1 LSVHF
6 ALLLSKAWTIDHYK
20 NGLSLLQ
27 SFFLVMRIT
36 MRLILLMSLLST
48 ASFPSSAHQN
58 DGALYAAEFLQ
69 QVSTLRDQA
78 LDDQLAYQITESLTT
93 EVGARL
99 AGSAGD
105 AKAVA
110 WGKAKFEALE
120 FDRVTLEPVTFNRWT
135 RGEENAEILAPFPHN
150 LAITALGRTVPT
162 PAAGISGEIVHFATL
177 EDLQAADPATVKGKI
192 TFISKR
198 MERHKDGS
206 GYGQA
211 VDARGSTAQV
221 TAAKGGIAAIIR
233 SIGTDDNRTPHTG
246 AAKYDTEVPSV
257 PAGAISNPDADLLL
271 NMLNR
276 GAPVSLKLILTSH
289 WDGEYTSHNV
299 IGDMLGTVQADQFI
313 VIGCHLDSWD
323 LGTGAID
330 DASGCGIT
338 MAAAK
343 LIRTH
348 LGPLKKTIRV
358 VLWANEEYG
367 LSGANAYHEAHKG
380 ELGQHILG
388 GESDFGAGKIY
399 ALGTRVSEEAMPII
413 AQMVELLKPL
423 GIEYSHNQ
431 DSSGA
436 DLIPMRKAG
445 MAVFGLKQDGTK
457 YFDYHHTA
465 NDTLDKIVPAELAQ
479 NVAAWIVVTALAAN
493 TEHDFGFGLSND

>member
-1 LSVHF
+1 MILKV
-6 ALLLSKAWTIDHYK
+6 L
-20 NGLSLLQ
+20 LSLL
-27 SFFLVMRIT
+27 
-36 MRLILLMSLLST
+36 SLAST
-48 ASFPSSAHQN
+48 QVSAHQN
-58 DGALYAAEFLQ
+58 EGELYTAEFLQ
-69 QVSTLRDQA
+69 QVASLRDEA
-78 LDDQLAYQITESLTT
+78 LDNQLAYQLTESLTT

-99 AGSAGD
+99 AGSSGD

-120 FDRVTLEPVTFNRWT
+120 FDRVTSEPVTFNRWT
-135 RGEENAEILAPFPHN
+135 RGDEKADILAPYRQN

-177 EDLQAADPATVKGKI
+177 ADLEAADPGIVNGKI
-192 TFISKR
+192 TFISNR

-206 GYGQA
+206 GYGKA
-211 VDARGSTAQV
+211 VDARGLTAQV

-246 AAKYDTEVPSV
+246 AAKYDAAVPSV

-276 GAPVSLKLILTSH
+276 GVAVSLKLTLTSH
-289 WDGEYTSHNV
+289 WDGEYTSQNV
-299 IGDMLGTVQADQFI
+299 IGDLLGTEQADQYI

-338 MAAAK
+338 MAAAH

-367 LSGANAYHEAHKG
+367 LSGANAYHDAHKN
-380 ELGQHILG
+380 ELAQHILG

-399 ALGTRVSEEAMPII
+399 ALGTRVAEQAMPII
-413 AQMVELLKPL
+413 GQMVELLKPL
-423 GIEYSHNQ
+423 GIEYSNNQ
-431 DSSGA
+431 GSSGA
-436 DLIPMRKAG
+436 DLIPMRNAG

-465 NDTLDKIVPAELAQ
+465 NDTLDKIDRDELAQ

-493 TEHDFGFGLSND
+493 TEHHFGFGLSD